1 MAVEFSEIGFLFDLD
16 GVIVDTAVL
25 HYKAWKRLANSLGFD
40 FSEEQNEELKG
51 VGRMDSL
58 NKILGWGGVR
68 LSEQEKIEAASRK
81 NTWYNEL
88 TMQLTREDALPG
100 AIDFLVRVQEK
111 GIRTGLG
118 SASKNALP
126 VLNRLGITDLFDIIV
141 DGHALTNNKPDP
153 EVFLK
158 GASGL
163 HLAPSSCAVFEDAAV
178 GIEAALNAGM
188 VAIGIGDSRTLPRAA
203 RTYPSLQY
211 AEMDAVIA
219 LIAQNH
225 S

>member
-1 MAVEFSEIGFLFDLD
+1 MGDNIKQIGFLFDLD

-25 HYKAWKRLANSLGFD
+25 HYKAWRKLANSLGFD
-40 FSEEQNEELKG
+40 FTEMQNEELKG

-58 NKILGWGGVR
+58 DRILGWGGVTLT
-68 LSEQEKIEAASRK
+68 LSEKIEAATRK

-88 TMQLTREDALPG
+88 TANLTSDDALPG
-100 AIDFLVRVQEK
+100 AITFIEK
-111 GIRTGLG
+111 AQDEGIKIGLG

-126 VLNRLGITDLFDIIV
+126 VLKQLGITGLFDVIV
-141 DGHALTNNKPDP
+141 DGHALSNNKPDP

-163 HLAPSSCAVFEDAAV
+163 DLPPSRCAVFEDAAV
-178 GIEAALNAGM
+178 GIEAALRGGM
-188 VAIGIGDSRTLPRAA
+188 TAIGIGTEESLPKAGRVY
-203 RTYPSLQY
+203 TSLGQVD
-211 AEMDAVIA
+211 MDTVIK
-219 LIAQNH
+219 LIHQNM

>member
-1 MAVEFSEIGFLFDLD
+1 MGDEINELGFLFDLD

-40 FSEEQNEELKG
+40 FTEHQNEELKG

-58 NKILGWGGVR
+58 EKILSWGGVT
-68 LSEQEKIEAASRK
+68 LTQAEKIDAAALK
-81 NTWYNEL
+81 NSWYTEL
-88 TMQLTREDALPG
+88 TTHLTSEDALPG
-100 AIDFLVRVQEK
+100 AIDFIEKAQER
-111 GIRTGLG
+111 GIKIGLG

-126 VLNRLGITDLFDIIV
+126 VLKQLGITGLFDVIV

-158 GASGL
+158 GAAGL
-163 HLAPSSCAVFEDAAV
+163 DLAPSSCAVFEDAGV
-178 GIEAALNAGM
+178 GIEAALSGGM
-188 VAIGIGDSRTLPRAA
+188 IAIGIGGPDSLPEALRTF
-203 RTYPSLQY
+203 TSLG
-211 AEMDAVIA
+211 EVDMDEVIK
-219 LIAQNH
+219 LIHQNH

>member
-25 HYKAWKRLANSLGFD
+25 HYKAWRRLANSLGFD

-58 NKILGWGGVR
+58 NKILEWGGVR
-68 LSEQEKIEAASRK
+68 LSEQEKVEAASRK

-88 TMQLTREDALPG
+88 TMQLTKEDALPG
-100 AIDFLVRVQEK
+100 AISFLELAQEK
-111 GIRTGLG
+111 GIRIGLG

-126 VLNRLGITDLFDIIV
+126 VLNQLGITDLFDIIV

-163 HLAPSSCAVFEDAAV
+163 DLAPASCAVFEDAAV
-178 GIEAALNAGM
+178 GIEAALTAGM
-188 VAIGIGDSRTLPRAA
+188 VAIGIGSPHALPRAA
-203 RTYPSLQY
+203 STYPSLQY

>member
-1 MAVEFSEIGFLFDLD
+1 MGYEIDQIGFLFDLD

-25 HYKAWKRLANSLGFD
+25 HYQAWRRLANDLGFD
-40 FSEEQNEELKG
+40 FSEMQNEELKG

-58 NKILGWGGVR
+58 DRILSWGGMT
-68 LSEQEKIEAASRK
+68 LSYSEKVDAANKK
-81 NTWYNEL
+81 NNWYTEL
-88 TMQLTREDALPG
+88 TSNLTPDDALPG
-100 AIDFLVRVQEK
+100 AIDFIMIAREK
-111 GIRTGLG
+111 GVKIGLG

-126 VLNRLGITDLFDIIV
+126 VLAQLGITDLFDVIV

-163 HLAPSSCAVFEDAAV
+163 DLNPTNIAVFEDAEV
-178 GIEAALNAGM
+178 GIEAALSGGM
-188 VAIGIGDSRTLPRAA
+188 TAVGIGPEGSLTRAGILY
-203 RTYPSLQY
+203 RSLG
-211 AEMDAVIA
+211 EVNMDKIIE
-219 LIAQNH
+219 LIDLKR

>member
-1 MAVEFSEIGFLFDLD
+1 MEDEIDQIGFLFDLD

-25 HYKAWKRLANSLGFD
+25 HYKAWRKLANSLGFD
-40 FSEEQNEELKG
+40 FTETQNEELKG

-58 NKILGWGGVR
+58 DRILGWGGMT
-68 LSEQEKIEAASRK
+68 LSHNEKLEAAARK
-81 NTWYNEL
+81 NAWYTEL
-88 TMQLTREDALPG
+88 TSTLTANDALPG
-100 AIDFLVRVQEK
+100 AIDFIERAQEK
-111 GIRTGLG
+111 GIKIGLG

-126 VLNRLGITDLFDIIV
+126 VLKQLDITGLFDVIV

-163 HLAPSSCAVFEDAAV
+163 DLLPSSIAVFEDAVV
-178 GIEAALNAGM
+178 GIEAALSGGM
-188 VAIGIGDSRTLPRAA
+188 TAIGIGPEGALPDAA
-203 RTYPSLQY
+203 FVYTSLG
-211 AEMDAVIA
+211 EVDMELVIS
-219 LIAQNH
+219 LIQKNR